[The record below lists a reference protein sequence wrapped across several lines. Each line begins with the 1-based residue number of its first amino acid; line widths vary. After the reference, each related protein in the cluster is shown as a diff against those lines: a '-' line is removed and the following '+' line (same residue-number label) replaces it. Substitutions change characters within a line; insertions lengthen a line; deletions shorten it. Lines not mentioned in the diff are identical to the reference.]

1 MDLGKYSFVLAGK
14 LRKQI
19 VLLLDEPKTPTQ
31 LMDTIKTQDS
41 SIARTLRELRKE
53 KIVVCLFPEKKKGRL
68 YKLTKQGGDIRTKL
82 TKQKSLSGV

>member
-1 MDLGKYSFVLAGK
+1 MDLGKYSFVLAGR

-31 LMDTIKTQDS
+31 LTDTIKTQDS

-53 KIVVCLFPEKKKGRL
+53 KIIICLFPEKKKGRL

-82 TKQKSLSGV
+82 TK